1 MNKELEKYIVE
12 KTHELIDAPSCCPE
26 AKAAAKSWLDAAG
39 TDNEAGETKKYIEEL
54 EACILP
60 IDNLIAFASSKAG
73 IAHFGADVAGELLE
87 HAREIKA
94 EGEEYC
100 DCPACAAALA
110 IVQKK
115 AELL

>member
-1 MNKELEKYIVE
+1 VNKELEKYIVE
-12 KTHELIDAPSCCPE
+12 KTHELIAAPSCCPE
-26 AKAAAKSWLDAAG
+26 AKAAAQIWLKAVG
-39 TDNEAGETKKYIEEL
+39 TDAEAGETQKYVEEL
-54 EACILP
+54 EDCILP
-60 IDNLIAFASSKAG
+60 IDNLIAFVSSEAG

-87 HAREIKA
+87 HAQEIKA